1 MYSKLLIKTSKL
13 YIPVLSSSKSYPGC
27 KLNGVFEYD
36 FEIAYKGSIKI
47 NVPSHDSLRQV

>member
-1 MYSKLLIKTSKL
+1 MEY
-13 YIPVLSSSKSYPGC
+13 Y
-27 KLNGVFEYD
+27 EYD